1 MPVRTGVMAMGEQI
15 ILDSTGPQFN
25 YEIVWD
31 ADGSSSTVRA
41 EHVATK
47 LRPDGPLGTFSD
59 RSQMTGLDEY
69 EVGAEVRSLYDGDWL
84 KATVESK
91 TKVAEAE
98 LPPEIAEDPT
108 VKRLREQEA
117 AKAAERVSCHDIAG
131 IWVAF
136 FQECQQYRC
145 GQGGST
151 LRSSRSCSPARR
163 PRPPRCP
170 RRRAASPEPPS

>member
-1 MPVRTGVMAMGEQI
+1 MGEQI

-25 YEIVWD
+25 YEIVWE

-117 AKAAERVSCHDIAG
+117 AKAAERVS

-136 FQECQQYRC
+136 FPKSASNIVAGR
-145 GQGGST
+145 
-151 LRSSRSCSPARR
+151 L
-163 PRPPRCP
+163 
-170 RRRAASPEPPS
+170 RRRRSLRRWRRRRR

>member
-1 MPVRTGVMAMGEQI
+1 MIVPVRTGVMAMGEQI

-131 IWVAF
+131 IWAAF
-136 FQECQQYRC
+136 FPKSASNIVAGR
-145 GQGGST
+145 
-151 LRSSRSCSPARR
+151 
-163 PRPPRCP
+163 P
-170 RRRAASPEPPS
+170 RRRRSLRRWRRRRR